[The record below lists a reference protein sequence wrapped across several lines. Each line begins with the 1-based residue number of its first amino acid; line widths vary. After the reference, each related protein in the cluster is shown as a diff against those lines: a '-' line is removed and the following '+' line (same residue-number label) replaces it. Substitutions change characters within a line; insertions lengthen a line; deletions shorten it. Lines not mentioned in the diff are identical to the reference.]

1 MIRRPTAKGVGS
13 ALALVGMLVWLC
25 LPSPALAGNP
35 DYRSIIESVTPDV
48 PGITIHVLEYDS
60 FFELRDRS
68 GHEVIVYGYEDEPY
82 ARILKDGT
90 VQVNQRSP
98 ATYLNTSF
106 FATAPVPAKADA
118 KAPPEWKTQSKNGT
132 FVWHDHRMHYM
143 SPTVPPNV
151 KDTSR
156 KTKVFD
162 YEIPLS
168 IDHQK
173 GAIHGTLFWV
183 GSPSA
188 SKLPIIIGSI
198 VVLLGAVA
206 LVLFGRRR
214 RGGGDG
220 GTATENEP
228 ATEAW

>member
-1 MIRRPTAKGVGS
+1 VV
-13 ALALVGMLVWLC
+13 ALLATLLLAGPAPV
-25 LPSPALAGNP
+25 ALAGNP
-35 DYRSIIESVTPDV
+35 NYRSVIERVTPDV
-48 PGITIHVLEYDS
+48 PGVSFHVLEYDS

-68 GHEVIVYGYEDEPY
+68 GHEVIVYGYEGEPY
-82 ARILKDGT
+82 ARVLKDGT

-106 FATAPVPAKADA
+106 FATAKVPAIADA
-118 KAPPEWKTQSKNGT
+118 KAPPEWKTQSHSGT
-132 FVWHDHRMHYM
+132 FVWHDHRMHYQ
-143 SPTVPPNV
+143 SAAVPVQV

-162 YEIPLS
+162 YEIPLR
-168 IDHQK
+168 IDGRK

-188 SKLPIIIGSI
+188 SKLPIVIGSV
-198 VVLLGAVA
+198 VVLLGGAA
-206 LVLFGRRR
+206 LVLGARRR

-220 GTATENEP
+220 GDSGARSSEREP
-228 ATEAW
+228 AAEAW